1 MRHDRDSNTGSH
13 PREGLWHYRKVG
25 IEVVFK
31 HFWLAFVVVTIIN
44 ARYWWAGVQGRI
56 RAQPELEAGY
66 RRLYRGYLFWG
77 NVPWLLMGAG
87 ILSGQVQW
95 MFDFLQ
101 PRSGNPYVLAWWW
114 AMAALLALGTV
125 WMLWG
130 GGAETLA
137 RHPGFDL
144 VPQWP
149 ASKLRWLWLGL
160 VAWNVTI
167 ALVFIWSP
175 TSGGTAPV
183 PLPVEWIPML
193 FPVLFVALWCLV
205 GFLLAWIG
213 GWAVLA
219 RQYPARPGVDGRRFS
234 FRSARLGGV
243 SYGGC
248 LILTVNAAG
257 LRIAALPL
265 FRSGHPPLFIP
276 WGDVAV
282 TIGRAWIF
290 HWVEL
295 TFARCPGQT
304 FRIARR
310 LAEALAQESGGR
322 LRLPSPA

>member
-1 MRHDRDSNTGSH
+1 
-13 PREGLWHYRKVG
+13 
-25 IEVVFK
+25 
-31 HFWLAFVVVTIIN
+31 
-44 ARYWWAGVQGRI
+44 
-56 RAQPELEAGY
+56 
-66 RRLYRGYLFWG
+66 
-77 NVPWLLMGAG
+77 
-87 ILSGQVQW
+87 

-137 RHPGFDL
+137 RHPGFAL

-175 TSGGTAPV
+175 TPGGRAPV
-183 PLPVEWIPML
+183 PLPVEWM
-193 FPVLFVALWCLV
+193 PVLVPLFFVAAWCLT

-219 RQYPARPGVDGRRFS
+219 RQYPARRGVDGRRFS
-234 FRSARLGGV
+234 FRSAKLGGV

-282 TIGRAWIF
+282 KVGRTWIF

-295 TFARCPGQT
+295 TFERCQGQT